1 MTQKIVVV
9 ERNVSECMY
18 RKPSEGWL
26 KHWDFMCLD
35 LFFLQ
40 AAYVISYIARNGLQ
54 NPYKIQLYLNMA
66 IVICLIDLCTVFFAE
81 GYSGIMRRGYLQE
94 FKAVVKHIC
103 IVCMMMVLYLFFS
116 QTGADFSRIN
126 FLLFTVVSIILLY
139 VERTLWKQYLLRR
152 RKTSF
157 ERKTLLVITTFDRTE
172 DVMRKMKRSFPF
184 EIEVIG
190 IVLLDRDDLK
200 GKNVDNTKIVCL
212 KSEILDYVRT
222 KWIDGILINADQDND
237 ELRSLKDAL
246 INMGMTVHTVVA
258 VEEERSGMDSE
269 VQNQLLGNLGGYIVL
284 STAIR
289 VASSKQ
295 LFLKRMMDIAGGI
308 TGLVVT
314 GVLTIFIAP
323 AIYFSSPGPVF
334 FSQTRVG
341 KNGKTFKI
349 YKFRSMYMDAEERKK
364 ELLKEN
370 KMQGQMFKLERDPRI
385 IGSGKNGDGHGIG
398 WFIRKTSIDEFP
410 QFWNILK
417 GDMSLVGTR
426 PPTLDEWEKYD
437 YHHRARLATKP
448 GLTGLW
454 QVSGRSD
461 ITDFED
467 VVKLDLQYIQNWS
480 LELDIKILFKTIF
493 VVLCG
498 QGAK

>member
-1 MTQKIVVV
+1 
-9 ERNVSECMY
+9 
-18 RKPSEGWL
+18 
-26 KHWDFMCLD
+26 
-35 LFFLQ
+35 
-40 AAYVISYIARNGLQ
+40 
-54 NPYKIQLYLNMA
+54 
-66 IVICLIDLCTVFFAE
+66 
-81 GYSGIMRRGYLQE
+81 MRRGYLQE

-152 RKTSF
+152 WKTSF

-341 KNGKTFKI
+341 KNGKHLKSISSAVCIWMLRRERRSFLKKI
-349 YKFRSMYMDAEERKK
+349 KCKARCSNWRGILGLSEAERMEMGMVLAGLSEKR
-364 ELLKEN
+364 LLTN
-370 KMQGQMFKLERDPRI
+370 FL
-385 IGSGKNGDGHGIG
+385 SFGI
-398 WFIRKTSIDEFP
+398 
-410 QFWNILK
+410 
-417 GDMSLVGTR
+417 
-426 PPTLDEWEKYD
+426 Y
-437 YHHRARLATKP
+437 
-448 GLTGLW
+448 
-454 QVSGRSD
+454 
-461 ITDFED
+461 
-467 VVKLDLQYIQNWS
+467 
-480 LELDIKILFKTIF
+480 
-493 VVLCG
+493 
-498 QGAK
+498 